1 MNIAPRAFLGFA
13 LIGALMLA
21 LGVFALSQMSKI
33 RTSGENIVENSVPS
47 VRALNEFTQL
57 TLRLRVLS
65 YRLLT
70 NREADTQQKTFDL
83 FEQRNQQ
90 IRTAQSNYEKL
101 ISAPEER
108 AAYDQYVQLLNQY
121 RQLEERMKTLSR
133 NNQVDELRTLL
144 GNDLQTNS
152 EAVNAVLA
160 RLTEI
165 NNLQAEAFNKSAA
178 QQYSTAFTWVVT
190 MLIVATGLTLLFAW
204 LLTNSITKPIANA
217 LDAAEEIAKGNLTRP
232 ITVDG
237 SDEAGRLLRAM
248 ATMQDKLRDTLQR
261 ISGSATQLAS
271 AAEELNSVTDES
283 ARGLTQQN
291 NEIEQAATAVNE
303 MTSAVEEVARN
314 AVSTSEASRNATTS
328 AGDGRDLVQETV
340 GAIERMSADVQSTAT
355 LIGNLADES
364 RDIGKVLDVIRGLA
378 DQTNLLALNAAIEAA
393 RAGEAGRGFAVVADE
408 VRALAHR
415 TQQST
420 SEIERMIGSI
430 QSGTEQAAT
439 AVNEMTSAVEEVA
452 RNAVSTSEASRNA
465 TTSAGD
471 GRDLV
476 QETVGAIE
484 RMSADVQSTA
494 SLIGNLANESRDIGK
509 VLDVIRGLADQT
521 NLLALNAAIEAARAG
536 EAGRGFAVVADEVRA
551 LAHRTQQSTS
561 EIERMIGSIQ
571 SGTEQAV
578 DSMRNSTER
587 AESTLNIARGAGMS
601 LDTINSAIVEINER
615 NLVIASAA
623 EEQAQVAREVDRNLV
638 NIRDLSVQSATGAN
652 QTSAASAELSRLA
665 VDLNSMVGRFSL

>member
-1 MNIAPRAFLGFA
+1 MSLRNMNIAPRAFLGFA

-21 LGVFALSQMSKI
+21 LGVFALTQMSTI
-33 RTSGENIVENSVPS
+33 RASGESIARNSVPS
-47 VRALNEFTQL
+47 IKALDEFTQL

-70 NREADTQQKTFDL
+70 NREPDIQQKTYDL

-90 IRTAQSNYEKL
+90 IRAAQAAYEKL

-108 AAYDQYVQLLNQY
+108 AAYDQYVQLLGQY
-121 RQLEERMKTLSR
+121 RQLEDRMKTLSR
-133 NNQVDELRTLL
+133 NNQIEDLRALLNTELLS
-144 GNDLQTNS
+144 NS
-152 EAVNAVLA
+152 EAVNAVLG
-160 RLTEI
+160 RLLEI
-165 NNLQAEAFNKSAA
+165 NNQQADALNKGAEHQYSKAFN
-178 QQYSTAFTWVVT
+178 WVVT
-190 MLIVATGLTLLFAW
+190 LLVIATGLTLLFAW

-232 ITVDG
+232 IVVDG
-237 SDEAGRLLRAM
+237 SDEAGRLLQAM
-248 ATMQDKLRDTLQR
+248 STMQEKLRDTLQR

-314 AVSTSEASRNATTS
+314 AVSTSEASKNATTS

-340 GAIERMSADVQSTAT
+340 SAIERMSADVQSTAA

-430 QSGTEQAAT
+430 QSGTE
-439 AVNEMTSAVEEVA
+439 
-452 RNAVSTSEASRNA
+452 
-465 TTSAGD
+465 
-471 GRDLV
+471 
-476 QETVGAIE
+476 
-484 RMSADVQSTA
+484 
-494 SLIGNLANESRDIGK
+494 
-509 VLDVIRGLADQT
+509 
-521 NLLALNAAIEAARAG
+521 
-536 EAGRGFAVVADEVRA
+536 
-551 LAHRTQQSTS
+551 H
-561 EIERMIGSIQ
+561 
-571 SGTEQAV
+571 AV

-601 LDTINSAIVEINER
+601 LDTINTAIVEINER